1 MPFGSQPI
9 PSRWRCV
16 QSWTNV
22 FADKPSVPPMNVEE
36 VVARLEAI
44 ARIDLPED
52 TTDVTDRVD
61 EVEEQVSDL
70 VARDRAF
77 RHGLLAV
84 SGRHPDPKVRQW
96 AQALVVP
103 SAWAAVAEPERLYA
117 QPGVPIRA
125 DTTPTRAALTLGA
138 RTQQHLSLLKRRRAA
153 SKPWTDASAWMFG
166 HPQASSAVD
175 LWPTADDGKP
185 LSFVL
190 QVDLAEA
197 ENNVAPYEFSRTGLP
212 ATGVLQV
219 YAHAGDRPTADE
231 PTLVAHRVLHLP
243 PESMLDRAADAPS
256 GISALA
262 AVRPVGIDTMATLP
276 HEEDVAPDYDWD
288 EQDLDDY
295 RVLKEVLEADPYER
309 NPHVTSPVAVRSPV
323 DPDHRPVAPL
333 PRLGGHLLVP
343 RRLIAPAVSALDCEV
358 DDVFPLLDVPLDTGS
373 DACAARPSRVL
384 VLARLTDVVGGRVG
398 STVALQYLPLPH
410 PMPHTGA

>member
-1 MPFGSQPI
+1 M
-9 PSRWRCV
+9 
-16 QSWTNV
+16 
-22 FADKPSVPPMNVEE
+22 PPMNVEE

-77 RHGLLAV
+77 RHELLAV
-84 SGRHPDPKVRQW
+84 SGTHPDPKVRQW
-96 AQALVVP
+96 AQAMVVP

-117 QPGVPIRA
+117 QPGVPISA
-125 DTTPTRAALTLGA
+125 ETTPTRAALTLGA
-138 RTQQHLSLLKRRRAA
+138 RTQQHLSFLKKRRAA

-166 HPQASSAVD
+166 HPQASTAVD
-175 LWPTADDGKP
+175 RWPATDDDKP

-212 ATGVLQV
+212 ASGVLQV
-219 YAHAGDRPTADE
+219 YVNAGNRPAADQ

-243 PESMLDRAADAPS
+243 VESMLDRAADAPS
-256 GISALA
+256 GTSVLA
-262 AVRPVGIDTMATLP
+262 AVRPVGTDTMATLP
-276 HEEDVAPDYDWD
+276 HEEDVAPAYDWD
-288 EQDLDDY
+288 AHDLDDY
-295 RVLKEVLEADPYER
+295 RVLKEVLEADPYQR
-309 NPHVTSPVAVRSPV
+309 NPQVTSPVDVRSPV
-323 DPDHRPVAPL
+323 DPDYRPVAPL

-373 DACAARPSRVL
+373 DTRGARGSRLL
-384 VLARLTDVVGGRVG
+384 VLARLRDIAGGRFDHTVTMQYVRSPQPTPSTG
-398 STVALQYLPLPH
+398 S
-410 PMPHTGA
+410 